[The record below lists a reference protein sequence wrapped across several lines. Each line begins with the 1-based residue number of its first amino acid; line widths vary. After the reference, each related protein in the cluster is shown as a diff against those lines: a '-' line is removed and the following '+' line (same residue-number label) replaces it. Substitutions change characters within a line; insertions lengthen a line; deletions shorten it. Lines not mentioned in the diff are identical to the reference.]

1 MNDTAVMIITAL
13 VGGGLVS
20 LLFYGGLWLTLNF
33 LGKSERPGTMGTI
46 MLLSFLGRSAG
57 AVAVLI
63 VVARLGSWP
72 AVLGATGITIIARM
86 AITRRLKQRGGEV
99 QS

>member
-1 MNDTAVMIITAL
+1 MNDTAVMIIAAL

-20 LLFYGGLWLTLNF
+20 LLFYGGLWLTLNRIN
-33 LGKSERPGTMGTI
+33 KSERPGVLA
-46 MLLSFLGRSAG
+46 LLSFLGRSVG
-57 AVAVLI
+57 AVAVLV

-72 AVLGATGITIIARM
+72 ALLGATGITVVARM
-86 AITRRLKQRGGEV
+86 VITRRLKQRGGEV